1 MRAEIHAEMV
11 LQLAWRSEVWKVAAV
26 EETEYC
32 KKKTAK
38 LSAKKRLGRRGRRE
52 EGELERKRETERRR
66 KRKRTAADWREVK
79 RWTGVWPLTSG
90 SDSADRRSW

>member
-1 MRAEIHAEMV
+1 MRAEIRAEMV
-11 LQLAWRSEVWKVAAV
+11 SQLAWRLEVWTVAAM

-32 KKKTAK
+32 KKKTVEP
-38 LSAKKRLGRRGRRE
+38 SAKKRSGRRGRRE
-52 EGELERKRETERRR
+52 EGESERKRETERRR
-66 KRKRTAADWREVK
+66 KRKRTAVNWREVK